1 MFDYLLVFL
10 RVTNSYLSLYS
21 MRVGHRGTGR
31 SSRSQINV
39 RILFSYL
46 RESSPSLL
54 FISLLHISF
63 FCIRHNSPEVP
74 LNHINVTCVDMDM
87 DTDMDM
93 YMCLFVHIHTYVYTH
108 TYIHTYTHIHTHFH
122 TDTLQ
127 PIFFI

>member
-1 MFDYLLVFL
+1 MFDYLLIFL

-87 DTDMDM
+87 DMDM